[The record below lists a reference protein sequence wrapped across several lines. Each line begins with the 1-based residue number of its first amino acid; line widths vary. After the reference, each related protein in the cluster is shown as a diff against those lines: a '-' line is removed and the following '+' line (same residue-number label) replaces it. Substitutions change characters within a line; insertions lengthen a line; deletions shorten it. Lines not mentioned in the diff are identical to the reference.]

1 MSHDLKHTENL
12 PLVPRLSFL
21 HGGGVWERNV
31 VIVLCSSVNKQQIAS
46 GYETSAIILPY
57 QREKVFFGD
66 RPKYFASALFAI
78 LRLGKAN
85 LTMVSV
91 AVSQTL
97 YPFAVPWTMLVFM
110 ADRRA
115 RQ

>member
-1 MSHDLKHTENL
+1 MT
-12 PLVPRLSFL
+12 V
-21 HGGGVWERNV
+21 
-31 VIVLCSSVNKQQIAS
+31 
-46 GYETSAIILPY
+46 YE
-57 QREKVFFGD
+57 KWDNFGD
-66 RPKYFASALFAI
+66 RPKYLVTRASALFAI

-97 YPFAVPWTMLVFM
+97 YLFAVPWTMRAFM